1 MHASLPPGPRYGGTG
16 RVHTCIFTSGNY
28 IPTWYIHSTLI
39 FFHSGFHNTGGAQGA
54 AGGGG
59 IFNFPINLVGYFS
72 QVPSMLVG
80 SSQCCGRSH
89 RFSLMRWEVG

>member
-1 MHASLPPGPRYGGTG
+1 MPPSLPAHATAAP
-16 RVHTCIFTSGNY
+16 VE
-28 IPTWYIHSTLI
+28 YIHVFLPQGITFLLGTYILPLS
-39 FFHSGFHNTGGAQGA
+39 FFIVVFTTPEELRGPP
-54 AGGGG
+54 GGGG